1 MSSPLRFRVGS
12 KLGVSFALRLPPG
25 AIVEK
30 DGRKAEGT
38 IAAWSAI
45 GVRSIVKD
53 FWQDK
58 SGAWRDSIH
67 FYELAPGADENRI
80 ACDEFYIAGPFTI
93 VRTEKDANRA
103 NEEWKAFAPR

>member
-12 KLGVSFALRLPPG
+12 KLGVNFNLRLPPG

-38 IAAWSAI
+38 ISEWSAI
-45 GVRSIVKD
+45 AVRSIVKD

-67 FYELAPGADENRI
+67 FYELAPGVEENRI
-80 ACDEFYIAGPFTI
+80 GWDEFYIAGPFTI
-93 VRTEKDANRA
+93 VRQEKDTQRA
-103 NEEWKAFAPR
+103 NEAWKAFTPR